1 VSEDTDLLDGAL
13 LTFLTLLLG
22 LTVLFELIVSK
33 RFKEEALWF
42 DTEPSSWEAMARA
55 VLVLA

>member
-1 VSEDTDLLDGAL
+1 MSEDTDLLDGAL

-33 RFKEEALWF
+33 RFKEEALWS
-42 DTEPSSWEAMARA
+42 DTELSLWGGMAMA